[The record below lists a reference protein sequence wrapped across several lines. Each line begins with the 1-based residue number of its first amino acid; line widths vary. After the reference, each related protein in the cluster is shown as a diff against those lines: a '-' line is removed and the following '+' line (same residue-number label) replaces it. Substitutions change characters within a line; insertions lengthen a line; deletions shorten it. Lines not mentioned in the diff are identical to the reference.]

1 MSMTEDI
8 GRRRNS
14 LLASLVLLRRLA
26 PDITV
31 SEMLAYLYVAE
42 NPGVRIKELSELM
55 VTTTATASRASRA
68 LLSPGD
74 VGVLP
79 PGRGWLVMASNGRES
94 ISRHLFLTDDGHSLA
109 LRLDDLIGSARPI
122 GARGLGDI
130 IASRAAATGA

>member
-1 MSMTEDI
+1 MTEDI

-31 SEMLAYLYVAE
+31 SEMLAFLYVAE
-42 NPGVRIKELSELM
+42 NPGIRVKELSTLM

-74 VGVLP
+74 AGVLP
-79 PGRGWLVMASNGRES
+79 PGRGWLLMASNGREA
-94 ISRHLFLTDDGHSLA
+94 ISRHLFLTDDGHGLA
-109 LRLDDLIGSARPI
+109 SRLDDLIRSARPI
-122 GARGLGDI
+122 AAGKIGDVI
-130 IASRAAATGA
+130 PSRTAATGT